1 MYNYLDFKNDRYR
14 VRERFVRHL
23 NKKTTIEDVGTLLD
37 KFVLDSKANSEYFN
51 AEHIVE

>member
-23 NKKTTIEDVGTLLD
+23 NKKTTIEDVGSLLD
-37 KFVLDSKANSEYFN
+37 KFVLDSKAKSEFFN
-51 AEHIVE
+51 AENIVE